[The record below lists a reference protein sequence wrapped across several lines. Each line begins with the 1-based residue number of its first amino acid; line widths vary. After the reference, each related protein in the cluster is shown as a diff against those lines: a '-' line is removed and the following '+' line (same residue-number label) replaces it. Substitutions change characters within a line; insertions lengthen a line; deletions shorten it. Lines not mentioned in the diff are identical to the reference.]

1 MRILV
6 KESIPNN
13 ITKIL
18 DNNKQACENS
28 LVSLLRIRQNFQS
41 RRAISDI
48 IVSLLLVAMTVI
60 GGIIVFGIVRDSG
73 VAESVTSDLS
83 QPLTFEGGIKIN
95 GYDARDGQD
104 LMGITGIDND
114 STTNEELDA
123 GEEFILLKITN
134 NSPNSIFLN
143 DVIVNEVSHTWDST
157 TTGALTSNPSN
168 FGKFIIIPGSG
179 TDTADITPRSSVEIN
194 GGTTVRV
201 VVALSSSISPDI
213 GLNDAIR
220 IKIDA
225 TGFDLQNFII
235 TAGNT

>member
-73 VAESVTSDLS
+73 VAESVTSELS
-83 QPLTFEGGIKIN
+83 QPLSFEGGIKISA
-95 GYDARDGQD
+95 YDARDGSD
-104 LMGITGIDND
+104 LMGTGLNNAP
-114 STTNEELDA
+114 TGGVYELVA
-123 GEEFILLKITN
+123 GEYIVLKITN
-134 NSPNSIFLN
+134 NSPNAIFLN
-143 DVIVNEVSHTWDST
+143 DVIVNEVSHTFDDGNT
-157 TTGALTSNPSN
+157 LPPDG
-168 FGKFIIIPGSG
+168 GKFSIIPG
-179 TDTADITPRSSVEIN
+179 TDDEGDTPQSSREIGGGKSVRIVIKIGSVSDIS
-194 GGTTVRV
+194 
-201 VVALSSSISPDI
+201 
-213 GLNDAIR
+213 LNDAIR

-225 TGFDLQNFII
+225 TGFDLQNFI
-235 TAGNT
+235 

>member
-1 MRILV
+1 MRISV

-13 ITKIL
+13 TTKIL
-18 DNNKQACENS
+18 DNNKQTYRIF
-28 LVSLLRIRQNFQS
+28 LVSLSRILQNFQS

-104 LMGITGIDND
+104 LMGINIDND

-123 GEEFILLKITN
+123 GEEFILLKISN

-201 VVALSSSISPDI
+201 VIALSSSISPDI

-235 TAGNT
+235 TAGNTR